1 MLTADNNQY
10 VLGDAEEEAGPARA
24 SLSDI
29 DPAVLAALSE
39 KQQKKLLKM
48 YSHELKSAAR
58 EEAGGG
64 AEAGGERKRKKEKK
78 EKKVSPNPSPRTP
91 ILTLARA
98 LTPTLA
104 LTYARRRRRR
114 RRRRRGSE
122 AAAAV
127 GRTTVTETLM
137 AARLTRMP
145 EEGRLARHP
154 CILYQLHEST

>member
-10 VLGDAEEEAGPARA
+10 VLGDAEEEAGTARA

-48 YSHELKSAAR
+48 YAHELKSAAR

-64 AEAGGERKRKKEKK
+64 TEAGGERKRKKEKK

-98 LTPTLA
+98 LTLTLA
-104 LTYARRRRRR
+104 LN
-114 RRRRRGSE
+114 
-122 AAAAV
+122 
-127 GRTTVTETLM
+127 
-137 AARLTRMP
+137 
-145 EEGRLARHP
+145 
-154 CILYQLHEST
+154 